1 MTAHINRYTRPS
13 LRRRAAWYADV
24 IAEDYDAAGRSFA
37 RMCGEDRGRAAHTIL
52 VLTAE
57 ARAPEE
63 VQ

>member
-1 MTAHINRYTRPS
+1 MHTPINRYDRPS
-13 LRRRAAWYADV
+13 LRHRAAWYADV

-57 ARAPEE
+57 AREPEE